1 MGKIKFHL
9 DEYDTIHQKNLEKFM
24 KKNLLLVALLGL
36 STSIFASTCKVDSNS
51 LQWTAFKTPA
61 KVGVKG
67 TFDNIKLNYEASTSQ
82 IELLQSSNVTIVTS
96 DVNSNNQGR
105 DAKLVNNFF
114 NVQGVKAIDAKVLK
128 VHKETADVEISMNG
142 VKKVISM
149 TLTSTPQSMKLNGS
163 IDLADFKMLPS
174 LEAITKA
181 CYALHQGKTWQ
192 DVTLEFTINT
202 SCK

>member
-1 MGKIKFHL
+1 
-9 DEYDTIHQKNLEKFM
+9 M